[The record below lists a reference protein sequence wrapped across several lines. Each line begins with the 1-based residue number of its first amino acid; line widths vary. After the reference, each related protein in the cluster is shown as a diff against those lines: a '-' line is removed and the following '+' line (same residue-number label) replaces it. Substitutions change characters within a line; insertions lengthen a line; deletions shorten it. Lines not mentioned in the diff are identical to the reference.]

1 MMGSMRNLSWIPWF
15 VIDAV
20 LVVVFAASGRSSHSE
35 DVTVLGTLHVAWPF
49 LVGLVLGLL
58 VSKGWKTIQDIWPWG
73 ILYWVVTVVAG
84 MLIRVATGGGFA
96 WSFLGVTFGVLGL
109 FLLGRRAVAHLLI
122 RNRVKL
128 RS

>member
-1 MMGSMRNLSWIPWF
+1 MRSLSWIPWF

-20 LVVVFAASGRSSHSE
+20 LVVVFAASGRSSHHE
-35 DVTVLGTLHVAWPF
+35 DVTAAGVLHVAWPF
-49 LVGLVLGLL
+49 LVGLVLALL
-58 VSKGWKTIQDIWPWG
+58 VSKGWSTIQDIWPWG
-73 ILYWVVTVVAG
+73 LLYWVVTVVAG

-96 WSFLGVTFGVLGL
+96 WTFLGVTFGVLGL

-128 RS
+128 RR